1 LKNEWKVYEEMDH
14 FARGK
19 HSLFKAILKAFWGY
33 YRNLIF
39 LNILTTFLKLLG
51 PMIIKKLIDFIKKG
65 DISWK
70 LNWDPITGLS
80 FQTEYGLFLV
90 FILVIS

>member
-1 LKNEWKVYEEMDH
+1 MDN
-14 FARGK
+14 FSRDK
-19 HSLFKAILKAFWGY
+19 HSLFKAVLKAFWGY

-65 DISWK
+65 EISWK
-70 LNWDPITGLS
+70 LNWIPISGLS
-80 FQTEYGLFLV
+80 FNTEYGLLLV
-90 FILVIS
+90 FMLVVS